1 VEYINAKEK
10 ISTLGNLPSV
20 QDIVD
25 VFLEGF
31 LGLSPKRDIDFTIEI
46 VPIIALVS
54 RALYHMSV
62 PELTELKNATA
73 SIIGEEIHS
82 FKLVTLGSS
91 SSSHQEEGWKLE
103 IVY

>member
-1 VEYINAKEK
+1 MKCIRNGCQLYVVEYINAKEK

-62 PELTELKNATA
+62 PELTELKMQLQVLLEKKY
-73 SIIGEEIHS
+73 I
-82 FKLVTLGSS
+82 LSS
-91 SSSHQEEGWKLE
+91 LSP
-103 IVY
+103 